1 MKSTKVDWKYDLA
14 ETISVLANPALVM
27 LGGLL
32 LIIYHFAPNLDKF
45 YHWSLISCLL
55 LFVPSS
61 LFLAYLWSKEEQID
75 IDVSKR
81 QDRFVPMMLMTLGAI
96 VGGFMV
102 QRRLDNVTLT
112 ALSFTLSALLMILT
126 ITTFVWKISLH
137 AATLAATVSLLVAF
151 GGMNYAW
158 IYLLLIPVVW
168 SRLVLKKH
176 TPAQVTAGTL
186 VGIIVTFLTV
196 GFFKG

>member
-1 MKSTKVDWKYDLA
+1 MPKTNIDWKNDLA

-27 LGGLL
+27 LGGLV
-32 LIIYHFAPNLDKF
+32 LIIYHFAPSTDKF
-45 YHWSLISCLL
+45 WHWLLISGLL
-55 LFVPSS
+55 LFIPSS
-61 LFLAYLWSKEEQID
+61 LYLAYTWKKEDQID

-102 QRRLDNVTLT
+102 QRRLDNETIT
-112 ALSFTLSALLMILT
+112 ALSFTLAALLMVLT

-137 AATLAATVSLLVAF
+137 AASLATTVSLLVAF
-151 GGMNYAW
+151 GGANYAW
-158 IYLLLIPVVW
+158 LYLVLIPVVW
-168 SRLVLKKH
+168 ARLTLNKH
-176 TPAQVTAGTL
+176 TPAQVTGGTL
-186 VGIIVTFLTV
+186 VGIIITFLGV